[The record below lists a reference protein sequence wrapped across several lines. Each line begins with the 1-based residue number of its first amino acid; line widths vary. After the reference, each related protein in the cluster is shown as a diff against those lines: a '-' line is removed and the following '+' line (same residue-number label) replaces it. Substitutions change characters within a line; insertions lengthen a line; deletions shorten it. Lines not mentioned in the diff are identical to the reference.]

1 MHAEVAALIAALP
14 APETTP
20 ARTATAYAADELAL
34 AVLLGAS
41 SEAAAQLAA
50 CVNEDTFP
58 DPSITWHGTNIYPAG
73 DTFGLRPA
81 LQGPG
86 CEEPEHIGRCAIHR
100 SCNDVNDEAP
110 WAEECPRGHGWQHV
124 TDTGGGRGFAGG
136 AVYWTDLECG
146 CTVMDESGDVAAA
159 R

>member
-1 MHAEVAALIAALP
+1 VHANVAALIAALP
-14 APETTP
+14 APDTTP
-20 ARTATAYAADELAL
+20 AAVTTAYAADEIAL
-34 AVLLGAS
+34 AVLLGAPA
-41 SEAAAQLAA
+41 ETTGQLAA
-50 CVNEDTFP
+50 CVNETPGP
-58 DPSITWHGTNIYPAG
+58 DPSITWHGVNIYPAG

-81 LQGPG
+81 LHGPG
-86 CEEPEHIGRCAIHR
+86 CEEPEHIGYCTGHP
-100 SCNDVNDEAP
+100 SCNDIGDEAP

-124 TDTGGGRGFAGG
+124 TGTGGGGGFAGG